1 LTRLSRTNSAK
12 DALAIIYAGRTDRA
26 ITKPVQND
34 KTACYFDHMALRCN
48 DLDGIRLRLDQHGIP
63 HSEFEAKDVNQL
75 QIFRIDPRGLQ
86 P

>member
-1 LTRLSRTNSAK
+1 VRRMLWRAFTLAAPIKHITRPA
-12 DALAIIYAGRTDRA
+12 
-26 ITKPVQND
+26 QND
-34 KTACYFDHMALRCN
+34 KTSRYFDHMALRCN

-63 HSEFEAKDVNQL
+63 QSEFEAKDVNQL